1 MKKFIA
7 FRLRKELDADLIA
20 LGIEEN
26 MLPEL
31 CRNGLRL
38 MLGIQTAKQV
48 EVKEKQIIPLSEPK
62 PQQPQRATTGQTMRR
77 TLADA
82 QKQTSTTKPYV
93 PNQNLGRV

>member
-1 MKKFIA
+1 MKSVIT

-26 MLPEL
+26 VLPEL

-48 EVKEKQIIPLSEPK
+48 EVKEKPIVT
-62 PQQPQRATTGQTMRR
+62 QQPKQVPGKGALLNSKLGGMLNANR
-77 TLADA
+77 T
-82 QKQTSTTKPYV
+82 
-93 PNQNLGRV
+93 NGR